1 MKGIKDGKWQTKKDQ
16 ENFETLAELDP
27 NKNPL
32 ITFAYTELNRKKIE
46 TFLPESENDEVEI
59 DFYPI
64 TKDSMSINSKPHY
77 AFFTT
82 DSLSSLTKA
91 NLSFINNSKL
101 NGHDIYLRVVQ
112 AFLAFSNQEIE
123 KELYKPQFLLNI
135 KYE

>member
-1 MKGIKDGKWQTKKDQ
+1 MIGWGYWIGLEKKDQ
-16 ENFETLAELDP
+16 EDFETLADLDP

-46 TFLPESENDEVEI
+46 SFLPESENDEVEI
-59 DFYPI
+59 DFYPV
-64 TKDSMSINSKPHY
+64 TKDSMSINSKPFY

-91 NLSFINNSKL
+91 NFSFINNSKL

-112 AFLAFSNQEIE
+112 AYLAFSNQEIE

>member
-1 MKGIKDGKWQTKKDQ
+1 
-16 ENFETLAELDP
+16 
-27 NKNPL
+27 
-32 ITFAYTELNRKKIE
+32 
-46 TFLPESENDEVEI
+46 
-59 DFYPI
+59 
-64 TKDSMSINSKPHY
+64 MSINSKPHY